1 MNPKNKEYLER
12 DYMKLKSIHRQLI
25 MMTIAIKQGEEHYN
39 LVKSTI
45 PSIRQALNIMKQ
57 IIEED

>member
-1 MNPKNKEYLER
+1 MNPKDKEYLEK
-12 DYMKLKSIHRQLI
+12 DYMKLKTIHRQLI
-25 MMTIAIKQGEEHYN
+25 TMTIAIKKGEEHYS

-45 PSIRQALNIMKQ
+45 PSIKQALDIMKQ